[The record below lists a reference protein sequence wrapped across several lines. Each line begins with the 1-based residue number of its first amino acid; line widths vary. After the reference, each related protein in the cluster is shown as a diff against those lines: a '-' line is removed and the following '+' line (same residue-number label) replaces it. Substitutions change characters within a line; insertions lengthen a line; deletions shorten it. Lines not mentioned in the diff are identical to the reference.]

1 MSLSLPRL
9 TGVGLL
15 TVGTLLLASLTADQN
30 TWFFCRLDY
39 VKENGEEERNNKD
52 HQLYLVFVMGPESQ
66 PKLTKV
72 AYPLLGS
79 NQCIQAWT
87 VTLMDVLPYAWQHQ
101 E

>member
-66 PKLTKV
+66 PKLSNPGVGVGVVPNQDGK
-72 AYPLLGS
+72 PL
-79 NQCIQAWT
+79 I
-87 VTLMDVLPYAWQHQ
+87 
-101 E
+101 